1 MGNIFSP
8 FMIICGRINVTL
20 HKADNMVLLTTI
32 QYTRMKIL
40 ANILWLIFGGLN
52 IATMYFFGSLL
63 LAITIVGLPAAKQTL
78 KLGLLCLWPFGSTIT
93 QTHVPTGCLRIPL
106 DVAWLLFGGIIIC
119 ALHVIYGVLLT
130 VTIIGLPFAL
140 QHFKMAGL
148 ALSPFGK
155 SVTLNV

>member
-1 MGNIFSP
+1 
-8 FMIICGRINVTL
+8 
-20 HKADNMVLLTTI
+20 
-32 QYTRMKIL
+32 MKIL
-40 ANILWLIFGGLN
+40 ANILWLILGGLH
-52 IATMYFFGSLL
+52 IVMMYFLGSLL

-93 QTHVPTGCLRIPL
+93 QTHVPTGRMRIPL
-106 DVAWLLFGGIIIC
+106 NIIWLILGGIAIC
-119 ALHVIYGVLLT
+119 ALHVIYGVLLA

>member
-1 MGNIFSP
+1 
-8 FMIICGRINVTL
+8 MIICGRINVTL
-20 HKADNMVLLTTI
+20 HKAVDAALLITTR
-32 QYTRMKIL
+32 YTRMKIL
-40 ANILWLIFGGLN
+40 ANILWLILGGLH
-52 IATMYFFGSLL
+52 IVMMYFLGSLL

-93 QTHVPTGCLRIPL
+93 QTHVPTGCMRIPL
-106 DVAWLLFGGIIIC
+106 NIIWLILGGIAIC
-119 ALHVIYGVLLT
+119 ALHVIYGVLLA

-148 ALSPFGK
+148 ALSPSGK